1 MARIRSTFPGQW
13 TDEDFVACQPLARL
27 LAIGLRNEA
36 DDQGVFEW
44 KPLGLKMKLMPVDN
58 VDMNDLLTD
67 LEAHQQVKAFT
78 VNGKA
83 YGAIRNFVKYQ
94 KPKKPTKVHPLPTEL
109 RSWVRMDLWGG
120 AKKKAGS
127 ELDADQQDDGSEPE
141 DGDDGASSEPPPA
154 SPTSSSE
161 LSRAQTPR
169 SSEPKRAQ
177 RPSVPKKSEMAA
189 QREEG
194 GGKRDGEEGSRVVKS
209 SAGGP
214 RARDDA
220 RPPPD
225 DPGDGDLEVDGP
237 GADPSDGVL
246 AIRRG
251 VTAAFERW
259 FDQPDRPFSPA
270 DDELFGAWVD
280 AGTQRGLSPADS
292 AAAAVE
298 EVQRQ
303 FQRLE
308 GKGASQPRSLR
319 AVLDADVLTAI
330 RAAKPVKP
338 SAPGKP
344 PATVPPLYAGH
355 FEAVEY
361 AAWIAPCVVSVADGI
376 ATIVAPT
383 RQHRDWVA
391 QRLEPKLRAA
401 LGVGAVEVVVAAATP
416 RSAAA

>member
-27 LAIGLRNEA
+27 LAISLRNEA

-58 VDMNDLLTD
+58 VDMNELLAD
-67 LEAHQQVKAFT
+67 LETHQQVKQFI

-94 KPKKPTKVHPLPTEL
+94 KPKKPTKVHPLPAEL
-109 RSWVRMDLWGG
+109 RSWVRMDLWGTT
-120 AKKKAGS
+120 KKKAGS
-127 ELDADQQDDGSEPE
+127 EPDADQQDDGSELE
-141 DGDDGASSEPPPA
+141 DGDDGASSEPHPT
-154 SPTSSSE
+154 SSTSSSE
-161 LSRAQTPR
+161 LSHAQASR

-194 GGKRDGEEGSRVVKS
+194 GGKREREEGSRIGES

-214 RARDDA
+214 RAPARDDA

-225 DPGDGDLEVDGP
+225 DPGDGVS
-237 GADPSDGVL
+237 AV
-246 AIRRG
+246 RRG

-259 FDQPDRPFSPA
+259 FDEPDRPFSPA
-270 DDELFGAWVD
+270 DDELFAAWIET
-280 AGTQRGLSPADS
+280 GTQRGLSPADT
-292 AAAAVE
+292 AAAVVE

-303 FQRLE
+303 FQRLD
-308 GKGASQPRSLR
+308 GKGSGQPRSLR
-319 AVLDADVLTAI
+319 AVLDDDVLSAI
-330 RAAKPVKP
+330 RAAKPAKV
-338 SAPGKP
+338 GKP
-344 PATVPPLYAGH
+344 PAAVPPPYAGH
-355 FEAVEY
+355 FDPVEY
-361 AAWIAPCVVSVADGI
+361 TAWIAPCRIEVVDGTAMVA
-376 ATIVAPT
+376 APT

-401 LGVGAVEVVVAAATP
+401 LGADTVEVVIATTSHG
-416 RSAAA
+416 SAAA